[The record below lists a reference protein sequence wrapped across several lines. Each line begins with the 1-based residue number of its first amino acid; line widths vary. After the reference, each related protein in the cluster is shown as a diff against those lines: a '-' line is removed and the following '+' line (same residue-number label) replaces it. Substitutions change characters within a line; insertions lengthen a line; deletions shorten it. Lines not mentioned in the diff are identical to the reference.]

1 MSTGAVHKVRTC
13 SSVRTCLSVHW
24 SCTQGEDV
32 FKCPLDLYI
41 GRGRVQ
47 VSTGVVHKVR
57 TCSSVHWSCTQGED
71 VFKCPLELYTG

>member
-1 MSTGAVHKVRTC
+1 MSTGAVHRVRTC
-13 SSVRTCLSVHW
+13 SSVHW

-32 FKCPLDLYI
+32 FKCPLELYT
-41 GRGRVQ
+41 R
-47 VSTGVVHKVR
+47 VR